1 MSTRSTDIPIPDSG
15 PAEPFTASAHIENE
29 APASA
34 APSSNTATAP
44 PDDDRLT
51 SGRLA
56 GYTMRRAV
64 IVLAWPVL
72 IEMFLHAGVNMVD
85 ATLASGI
92 SVPAADAIGASGY
105 ILWATAMLAIA
116 LGVGATAMVSRAV
129 GKRRNAVASAVVG
142 QTTLLAW
149 TGGLFTA
156 VVFYAAAPLFA
167 RMMNLEGEAFNDAVT
182 YLRICAL
189 GVPAMTFM
197 EGAVSA
203 LRGAGD
209 SLTPMLV
216 MLAINI
222 VNAFFTFALS
232 GVEWAVSHIDD
243 APGGTGEVQ
252 RHVLIPNHF
261 GFNMG
266 VAGIAWG
273 TTIAWW
279 CGAIALTIL
288 LARGK
293 HGLKLTTKR
302 LKPHWITIRRI
313 VRVGL
318 PNFLE
323 TAGMWFGNFLTI
335 LMVGWMAHP
344 GYLGAHIVAVRI
356 EAFSYMPGFA
366 VSLAVAT
373 LVGQYLG
380 MKRPDLAEK
389 AIFRCTV
396 LATGFMTLMGVVF
409 IAFPEAVVGLFT
421 QQTEHLKLTPIL
433 LMITG
438 FVQAP
443 FAVAIVLRSALRGA
457 GDTRA
462 AMWITW
468 ISTYAIRLPLAWL
481 CCGVDI
487 PLPTWLGG
495 GAIPNPAPLA
505 PLGVPGLPGFW
516 VGLCLEVV
524 LRGVL
529 FTVVVLRGKWKTARV

>member
-1 MSTRSTDIPIPDSG
+1 MSTKSTDIAIPDSG
-15 PAEPFTASAHIENE
+15 PGEPLTASAHIESE
-29 APASA
+29 IAVSSGAVSGGGGVVA
-34 APSSNTATAP
+34 APV
-44 PDDDRLT
+44 DDRLT
-51 SGRLA
+51 TGRLA
-56 GYTMRRAV
+56 GFTMWRA
-64 IVLAWPVL
+64 IWVLAWPVL

-92 SVPAADAIGASGY
+92 SVPAADAIGGSGY
-105 ILWATAMLAIA
+105 VLWATAMLAIA
-116 LGVGATAMVSRAV
+116 LGVGATAMVSRAF
-129 GKRRNAVASAVVG
+129 GQKRRAVASAVVG
-142 QTTLLAW
+142 QTTTLAW
-149 TGGLFTA
+149 AGGLVTA
-156 VVFYAAAPLFA
+156 VVFYFSAPLFA
-167 RMMNLEGEAFNDAVT
+167 SMMNLEGETYDHAVH

-197 EGAVSA
+197 EGAVCS

-209 SLTPMLV
+209 SRTPMFV
-216 MLAINI
+216 MLGINI
-222 VNAFFTFALS
+222 VNAGLSFVLS
-232 GVEWAVSHIDD
+232 GVEWAVSSLNVS
-243 APGGTGEVQ
+243 TGEVE
-252 RHVLIPNHF
+252 RRVLVPNHF

-266 VAGIAWG
+266 VSGIAWG
-273 TTIAWW
+273 TTVAWW
-279 CGAIALTIL
+279 CGAISLMIL
-288 LARGK
+288 LVRGQ
-293 HGLKLTTKR
+293 HGLKLTTRR

-313 VRVGL
+313 VKVGL

-344 GYLGAHIVAVRI
+344 GFLGAHIVAVRI

-380 MKRPDLAEK
+380 MRRPELAER

-396 LATGFMTLMGVVF
+396 LAAAFMTLMGVVF
-409 IAFPEAVVGLFT
+409 IAVPEVVVGCFT
-421 QQTEHLKLTPIL
+421 QQGEHLKLTPML
-433 LMITG
+433 LKITG

-457 GDTRA
+457 GDTKA

-468 ISTYAIRLPLAWL
+468 ISTYGIRLPLAWL

-487 PLPTWLGG
+487 PLPLWMGG
-495 GAIPNPAPLA
+495 GVIPNPAPLE
-505 PLGVPGLPGFW
+505 PLGVTGLEGFW

-529 FTVVVLRGKWKTARV
+529 FTVVVLRGRWKTARV